1 MYEAFFQ
8 LKHRPFT
15 AAARIDRYFPAQ
27 AIEAARQALARCIE
41 RAEGAGMLVGPS
53 GTGKTLVCH
62 LLAEQF
68 RQHFAVALLSNGRLT
83 TRREL
88 LQAILF
94 ELGLPYRRMEEG
106 ELRLSL
112 IDYLSSDQPGNQ
124 GLLLLLDEAHTFP
137 IRLLEEVRLITN
149 LVRHGQPRVRLVL
162 SGSPVLEERFAS
174 PRLEAFAQRI
184 ASRSYL
190 EPFDHAQTRQYVI
203 SQIAAVGG
211 DAERI
216 FTSDALDAI
225 YRATDG
231 IPRLINQV
239 CDHALILALAGGRRQ
254 LSAAGIEEAWAD
266 LQQLPTP
273 WNGASRGENRE
284 PQRDGIIEFGGLD
297 AEDEESEAE
306 AAAGSHLDEP
316 GRPTVLL
323 HRIQDHIASLE
334 EDFRPAG
341 AIRPERDAART
352 AARAVEASAHQRT
365 AAADP
370 FAEEFEEEEVL
381 VDRYAC
387 FDLGILERRAWVS
400 CEEGSTLGALLEPCL
415 QSFTPELS
423 LVMGTDAGDILHQ
436 DDSEFDAVA
445 DAETFEAH
453 SINAASNAATVFSTV
468 ASYSSDEA
476 LTREVFERASELEAL
491 ALQRD
496 GRREEGLEQADCRAP
511 ATRAET
517 VEAAF
522 ATQDPDLMIV
532 EEDPPAE
539 RVIAAPHVAQARKL
553 EYRQLFS
560 TLRQG

>member
-1 MYEAFFQ
+1 
-8 LKHRPFT
+8 
-15 AAARIDRYFPAQ
+15 
-27 AIEAARQALARCIE
+27 
-41 RAEGAGMLVGPS
+41 MLVGPS

-62 LLAEQF
+62 LLADQF
-68 RQHFAVALLSNGRLT
+68 RQQFAVALLSNGRLT

-112 IDYLSSDQPGNQ
+112 MDYLSSDQPGNQ

-190 EPFDHAQTRQYVI
+190 ESFDLAQTRQYVI

-216 FTSDALDAI
+216 FTPDALDAI
-225 YRATDG
+225 FRATDG

-239 CDHALILALAGGRRQ
+239 CDHALILALAGGRRE
-254 LSAAGIEEAWAD
+254 LTAAGIEEAWAD

-273 WNGASRGENRE
+273 WTGANRGESHE
-284 PQRDGIIEFGGLD
+284 PPRDDIIEFGGLD
-297 AEDEESEAE
+297 DEYEDAGEET
-306 AAAGSHLDEP
+306 AASSTLDEP
-316 GRPTVLL
+316 GRATVLL
-323 HRIQDHIASLE
+323 HRIEEHISSLE

-341 AIRPERDAART
+341 AIGPEHDAPEESEST
-352 AARAVEASAHQRT
+352 VEYAVCQPSSGE
-365 AAADP
+365 DP

-387 FDLGILERRAWVS
+387 FDLGVLERRAWVC
-400 CEEGSTLGALLEPCL
+400 CEEGSALGALLEPCL
-415 QSFTPELS
+415 QTLSPELS
-423 LVMGTDAGDILHQ
+423 LVTGKETGDGRRT
-436 DDSEFDAVA
+436 DDSELDSVDDSAAFA
-445 DAETFEAH
+445 AH
-453 SINAASNAATVFSTV
+453 SIDAASSGAATFSAATSCLSGEEV
-468 ASYSSDEA
+468 PAP
-476 LTREVFERASELEAL
+476 EVFELAPEPESET
-491 ALQRD
+491 LQQ
-496 GRREEGLEQADCRAP
+496 ETLEQEAVSEP
-511 ATRAET
+511 AS
-517 VEAAF
+517 F
-522 ATQDPDLMIV
+522 AQPIDTPPEPQDPDLMIV

-539 RVIAAPHVAQARKL
+539 VVVAAPHARQARKL